1 MEKFR
6 DVENQ
11 QKVVLICH
19 SMGCSIAALLA
30 SSTNSIHGHMGGDIV
45 GMIAICPSVHT
56 PTKHELTAM
65 RRLGNTPTTIFDVFR
80 WFDRRG
86 GLRSR
91 NVERMVGKDAD
102 DKTRTLQLQYN
113 EQSQSAVFLRMVK
126 ESPGARGLPGRDV
139 WAGVKLPLFL
149 VAGEADTITP
159 PAEVE
164 QIAAWLMDSSSPSR
178 APDEH
183 HGLLVPATAGDAAT
197 AQAHIPGIDNSTNG
211 GIIGITKSSLAIKD
225 EHTATKHSF
234 ALKTAI
240 FPAPAAH
247 GLMYASTTVKILAG
261 MIENFLASHIDQR
274 LGAAWQ
280 LQHLTKSGK
289 WDVKNLKKWQAVDAC
304 SAPIAGLFRAMKTM
318 REVDDFH
325 CPKEFVKRF
334 GYKVLE
340 NGVAAVVDISHETP
354 VYHPQGLEDAG
365 VEYHKFPTVSKE
377 KPRPEEVERFIALVD
392 QLRNSYDSV
401 PPAVIGVHCHY
412 GWLLSAAIMLVD
424 RC

>member
-1 MEKFR
+1 
-6 DVENQ
+6 
-11 QKVVLICH
+11 
-19 SMGCSIAALLA
+19 
-30 SSTNSIHGHMGGDIV
+30 
-45 GMIAICPSVHT
+45 
-56 PTKHELTAM
+56 
-65 RRLGNTPTTIFDVFR
+65 
-80 WFDRRG
+80 
-86 GLRSR
+86 
-91 NVERMVGKDAD
+91 
-102 DKTRTLQLQYN
+102 
-113 EQSQSAVFLRMVK
+113 MVK
-126 ESPGARGLPGRDV
+126 EGPGAGGLPGRDV
-139 WAGVKLPLFL
+139 WAGVKVPLFL

-164 QIAAWLMDSSSPSR
+164 QVAAWLMDSSSPSR

-183 HGLLVPATAGDAAT
+183 HGLLVPATASDAAT
-197 AQAHIPGIDNSTNG
+197 AQAHLPGIDTFTDD
-211 GIIGITKSSLAIKD
+211 GITGITKSSSAIKD

-234 ALKTAI
+234 ALKTTI

-247 GLMYASTTVKILAG
+247 GLMYASTTAKILAG
-261 MIENFLASHIDQR
+261 MIENFIANHIDQR

-318 REVDDFH
+318 REVDDLH

-334 GYKVLE
+334 SCKVLE
-340 NGVAAVVDISHETP
+340 DGVAAVVDISHETP
-354 VYHPQGLEDAG
+354 VYHPKGLKDAG

-392 QLRNSYDSV
+392 QLRDSYNSI

-412 GWLLSAAIMLVD
+412 GWLTYAS
-424 RC
+424 